1 MKSAARVAFIV
12 LCLSVVAFFAY
23 LKSGAMPLF
32 AQTAPATGA
41 TAKEACL
48 KCHGPYDKLAGAP
61 AAYAAPSGEKINPHV
76 YVPHSSKEAKAVPE
90 CTNCHQPHALPPNK
104 AQIKSQPAPEV
115 QWCFT
120 ACHHDN
126 NFQPCQNCHKDMKP
140 AQ

>member
-48 KCHGPYDKLAGAP
+48 KCHGLMISSRALWPRICAERREDKPPRLRSALVEGGE
-61 AAYAAPSGEKINPHV
+61 SG
-76 YVPHSSKEAKAVPE
+76 PE
-90 CTNCHQPHALPPNK
+90 CTNRDQPHALPPNK
-104 AQIKSQPAPEV
+104 AQIKS
-115 QWCFT
+115 T
-120 ACHHDN
+120 ARAGS
-126 NFQPCQNCHKDMKP
+126 PMVLYRLP
-140 AQ
+140 P